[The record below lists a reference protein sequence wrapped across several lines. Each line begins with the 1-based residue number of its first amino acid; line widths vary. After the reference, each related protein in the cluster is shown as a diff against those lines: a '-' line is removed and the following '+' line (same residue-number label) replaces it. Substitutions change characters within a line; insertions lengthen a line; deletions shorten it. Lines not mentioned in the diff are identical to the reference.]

1 MDDPL
6 LPTAPGEPPEARD
19 PPPGP
24 IGWFVEL
31 IRQALLGGFKAAL
44 LLIFSIPMAFLR
56 IITGGGD
63 DATPD
68 EESD

>member
-1 MDDPL
+1 MDDPDR
-6 LPTAPGEPPEARD
+6 PAAPEETPEAND

-44 LLIFSIPMAFLR
+44 LLIFSIPMAFLK
-56 IITGGGD
+56 IFTGGD
-63 DATPD
+63 DPPPG
-68 EESD
+68 EERD